1 MGDLAVFHDPQ
12 RPEQGLAF
20 AGRLAEEFKLGSGTW
35 VSGGQLRAELLRRL
49 APLVDELVV
58 CGEGH
63 TNIAV
68 LAWPNRAA
76 LESAGAAGLQSAIRE
91 RLAAH
96 NAANPGASTS
106 VRRVLLLQEPPNA
119 AAHELSD
126 KGTVNRSAVLTRRAA
141 DVERLYAEPPAA
153 DVVEMG

>member
-1 MGDLAVFHDPQ
+1 MIRATSDGVPYRVTFTDGRFAATSDTTAEKGGGD
-12 RPEQGLAF
+12 
-20 AGRLAEEFKLGSGTW
+20 AGFGPH
-35 VSGGQLRAELLRRL
+35 ELL
-49 APLVDELVV
+49 E
-58 CGEGH
+58 
-63 TNIAV
+63 
-68 LAWPNRAA
+68 AA
-76 LESAGAAGLQSAIRE
+76 LATCLTITLEKTARQQGIPLERAGAAGLKRATRA

-141 DVERLYAEPPAA
+141 DVERLYAEPPAT
-153 DVVEMG
+153 DVIKLD